1 MSKVDMKVGD
11 IVQVKGKKFEQVV
24 IACGLTESK
33 AYDGSYWVYEFTT
46 VDLPKA
52 NAMTKALDAKLTQSD
67 PKENKFY
74 LSGYSMS
81 GAGKEIAASDVKIVG
96 ECKLKKEVQ
105 VTYEFA
111 KVRMI

>member
-11 IVQVKGKKFEQVV
+11 IVQVRGKKAEQVV
-24 IACGLTESK
+24 IACGLKESK

-46 VDLPKA
+46 IDLPKA
-52 NAMTKALDAKLTQSD
+52 NALTKALDAKLTQSD

-74 LSGYSMS
+74 LSGYSMR
-81 GAGKEIAASDVKIVG
+81 GEGKEIAESDVKIVG

-105 VTYEFA
+105 VTYEFV

>member
-11 IVQVKGKKFEQVV
+11 IVQIKGKKTEQVV
-24 IACGLTESK
+24 IACGMTESK

-46 VDLPKA
+46 IDMPKS
-52 NAMTKALDAKLTQSD
+52 NALTKALDANLTQTD

-74 LSGYSMS
+74 LSGYSMK
-81 GAGKEIAASDVKIVG
+81 GQGKEISNSDVKIIG
-96 ECKLKKEVQ
+96 ECKLKKEVE
-105 VTYEFA
+105 VTYEFT

>member
-11 IVQVKGKKFEQVV
+11 IVQVKGKKAEQVV
-24 IACGLTESK
+24 IACGLKESK

-46 VDLPKA
+46 VDLPKT
-52 NAMTKALDAKLTQSD
+52 NAMTRALDAKLTQTD
-67 PKENKFY
+67 PKENHYY
-74 LSGYSMS
+74 LSKYSMR
-81 GAGKEIAASDVKIVG
+81 GEGKEIDAADVKIVG
-96 ECKLKKEVQ
+96 ECKLKKEVE